1 MSTRSRK
8 QVAGGQRGRPREF
21 DINSVSEVVANVFW
35 ERGYHATSLDD
46 LCDATGLLRGSLYSA
61 FGDKHGMLLAAL
73 EHYGDGAV
81 AQLSARL
88 NSNLPALEALRAAL
102 MHYTRT
108 ASALNGLRG
117 CFITNAT
124 LELLPHDKELAR
136 KIELIMRRTA
146 TLLTA
151 AVIRG
156 QAEGVFSTDL
166 DEKAVGDFLL
176 CVTQG
181 LRVIGKFMQ
190 SEERLAAVV
199 DLSMRALT

>member
-1 MSTRSRK
+1 MSKVSRK
-8 QVAGGQRGRPREF
+8 PGAPGPRGRPREF
-21 DINSVSEVVANVFW
+21 DINSVSEAVAQVFW
-35 ERGYHATSLDD
+35 ARGYHATSLDD
-46 LCDATGLLRGSLYSA
+46 ICDATGLLRGSLYSA

-73 EHYGDGAV
+73 EHYGEGAI

-88 NSNLPALEALRAAL
+88 NSSQSPHEALRAAL

-117 CFITNAT
+117 CFVTNAT
-124 LELLPHDKELAR
+124 LELQAQDKKLAQ
-136 KIELIMRRTA
+136 KIESIMSRTS

-156 QAEGVFSTDL
+156 QAEGAFNKDL
-166 DEKAVGDFLL
+166 DERVVGDFLL

-181 LRVIGKFMQ
+181 LRVIGKFVHD
-190 SEERLAAVV
+190 EGRLKAIV